1 MFGWSPGLFFIFC
14 IWMPLLL
21 IVFAILYGTY
31 FYDKQKKAD

>member
-14 IWMPLLL
+14 IWMPLL
-21 IVFAILYGTY
+21 IVFAILYGTH